1 MIKKEKDKKL
11 NMIYIQITKNHFL
24 NLKVIYKL
32 LIKNKKQMISSLRKA
47 LSIMKKFKV
56 VNL

>member
-32 LIKNKKQMISSLRKA
+32 LIKNKK
-47 LSIMKKFKV
+47 
-56 VNL
+56 